1 MRRLLLAAA
10 CAVGLWV
17 GAQTAGAAPAPSAQ
31 ESSDDIAAWVS
42 TTLQVPVEAR
52 PVVVR
57 QLEHG
62 HDGEY
67 DPVSDVV
74 TLAPWTAAPTSLG
87 LYVQLHE
94 LLHKPDTAAG
104 CYREEE
110 AIVDALTRD
119 LAPALVW
126 RTLGVPLSQPVQTV
140 YDARGPA
147 GEPSV
152 GDVRAA
158 SAAAVGQSWRS
169 RDARLWRR
177 ALWAQ
182 GCDGRQAMLEQ
193 ANAIAGVR

>member
-1 MRRLLLAAA
+1 MRRLLLALA

-17 GAQTAGAAPAPSAQ
+17 GAQGAGAATAPTAQ
-31 ESSDDIAAWVS
+31 ESSDDVAAWVS
-42 TTLQVPVEAR
+42 STLLIPVKAR

-67 DPVSDVV
+67 DPATDVV
-74 TLAPWTAAPTSLG
+74 TLAPASAQPTTLG

-126 RTLGVPLSQPVQTV
+126 RTLGVPMGQPVQTV
-140 YDARGPA
+140 YDQRGPN

-158 SAAAVGQSWRS
+158 SAAATGQPWRS
-169 RDARLWRR
+169 REARLWRR
-177 ALWAQ
+177 AIWAAS
-182 GCDGRQAMLEQ
+182 CDGRQAMLEQ
-193 ANAIAGVR
+193 ANAAAAR